1 MHTKKLL
8 ILGAAVAALGLLP
21 GAAAATDFGIHGAYW
36 NTDDADEAL
45 GVGTKLRFGIF
56 ELRGTYFSDVTA
68 DTEPER
74 FDFEI
79 SAIPLEAG
87 LAFNFAPDAAFSPY
101 VGGGA
106 GYYLLDTTEGDI
118 DDEVGYYLVAGGDFG
133 RMPSGLAFNV
143 EAIYRSMEATVREE
157 EDDFPDPG
165 DIDEDVD
172 IDLSGLGVNAGI
184 VWRF

>member
-1 MHTKKLL
+1 MKKT
-8 ILGAAVAALGLLP
+8 ILF
-21 GAAAATDFGIHGAYW
+21 AAAALAILAGPASAADFSVFGSYW
-36 NTDDADEAL
+36 NTQDADEAVGAGAKVRL
-45 GVGTKLRFGIF
+45 GRFV

-74 FDFEI
+74 FDFEV

-87 LAFNFAPDAAFSPY
+87 LRFDFAEDSAFNPY

-118 DDEVGYYLVAGGDFG
+118 DDEVGYYAVLGSEFG
-133 RMPSGLAFNV
+133 QRDSGLSFMA
-143 EAIYRSMEATVREE
+143 EAIYRNVEATVT
-157 EDDFPDPG
+157 EDEDGFPD
-165 DIDEDVD
+165 DIRDDVILRLD
-172 IDLSGLGVNAGI
+172 GLGVNAGI

>member
-1 MHTKKLL
+1 MNTKRTFLFAL
-8 ILGAAVAALGLLP
+8 AALALLAVP
-21 GAAAATDFGIHGAYW
+21 ASAADFAVTGSYW
-36 NTDDADEAL
+36 DTEDADEAL
-45 GVGTKLRFGIF
+45 GVGGRLRFGIVD
-56 ELRGTYFSDVTA
+56 LRATYFSDVTA
-68 DTEPER
+68 DTDPER

-87 LAFNFAPDAAFSPY
+87 LAFAFGPEEGFRPY

-118 DDEVGYYLVAGGDFG
+118 DDEVGYYAVVGGDFV
-133 RMPSGLAFNV
+133 RPTGLGFTV
-143 EAIYRSMEATVREE
+143 EAIYRNMEATVRGDL
-157 EDDFPDPG
+157 DDDP

-172 IDLSGLGVNAGI
+172 IQLGGLGVNAGV